1 MAKTKTEPWF
11 YLNDYRGKD
20 FAGEWPTF
28 PEMLKIQTSR
38 YPDRPYFVDF
48 DGPNGS
54 KNVLTYAQVFDKVQ
68 NLAKWMIANGLEK
81 GDKVVVSGKNAP
93 EWGVVYLAALYA
105 SGIIVPIDAALHE
118 KEMLNLLEVAKP
130 KFIFVDDEKIAYINE
145 KYPETPI
152 FSLNS
157 ANAEKYVYNIKTD
170 KEVEFNEPVKE
181 DDTAAILFTSG
192 TTGNPKGVMLSHKN
206 FISDGFIAQKN
217 FNHYPTD
224 VFYALLPIHHA
235 YTMQAAFINPM
246 LTGASIVFGKSMAV
260 TRLLKE
266 LREGKI
272 TVMLGVPLLYNKL
285 LAGIRKGIKEKGAFV
300 SGLLN
305 GLCNFS
311 YFLKRYLH
319 INIGKLIFKPVLQKA
334 SIYTLRVAISG
345 GGPLAAS
352 VFKQYNGMGIDFIQG
367 YGLTET
373 SPIITLNPVDKFKIH
388 SVGQVFFP
396 YMDVKIINKDEKSH
410 RKVER
415 QIGEIVVKGP
425 MVMQGYYNMPEETAA
440 MFTEDGYLKTG
451 DLGWMDKDHYVML
464 CGRAKNLI
472 VTSGGKNV
480 YPEEIEDAFQLCDD
494 IQQITVQGY
503 IDNEETKSEAIE
515 ALIYPSDAL
524 YERLGLTRDTVAQ
537 EEVLKAIQMDV
548 NKVNKT
554 LQPYSIITKI
564 TILDEPLAMTTT
576 QKVKRNYKK

>member
-68 NLAKWMIANGLEK
+68 NLAKWMIVNGLEK

-145 KYPETPI
+145 KYPDTPV

-157 ANAEKYVYNIKTD
+157 SNAEKYVYNIKTD
-170 KEVEFNEPVKE
+170 KEVEYNEPVKE

-415 QIGEIVVKGP
+415 QIGEIAVKGP

-537 EEVLKAIQMDV
+537 EEVLKAIQLDV